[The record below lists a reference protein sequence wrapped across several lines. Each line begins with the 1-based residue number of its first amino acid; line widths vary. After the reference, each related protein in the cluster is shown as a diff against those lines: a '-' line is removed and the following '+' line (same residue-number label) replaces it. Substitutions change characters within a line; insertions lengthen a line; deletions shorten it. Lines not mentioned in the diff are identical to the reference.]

1 MNYIWGA
8 SIVETCLRM
17 MLELWELRNDE
28 IHGKEE
34 AAIEHKRKERVAMTV
49 RQLHKLEEHARP
61 SDSNLFYQDMEATIE
76 RVPAA
81 TLEAFI
87 AMKTKAIHNSVREWA
102 KRSTGK
108 CKSIV
113 HWIRIKGKNNTEAI
127 ERLEKRQR
135 EFYRH
140 EAHKKPRKK
149 KRNRDSAVYSTM
161 RQTALSGF
169 TSLKNDLY

>member
-1 MNYIWGA
+1 
-8 SIVETCLRM
+8 
-17 MLELWELRNDE
+17 
-28 IHGKEE
+28 
-34 AAIEHKRKERVAMTV
+34 
-49 RQLHKLEEHARP
+49 
-61 SDSNLFYQDMEATIE
+61 MEATIE

-87 AMKTKAIHNSVREWA
+87 AMKTKAINNSVREWA

-113 HWIRIKGKNNTEAI
+113 DWIRIRGKNNTEAI

-149 KRNRDSAVYSTM
+149 KRNRDSTVYSTM

-169 TSLKNDLY
+169 ISLKNDLY

>member
-1 MNYIWGA
+1 
-8 SIVETCLRM
+8 M

-28 IHGKEE
+28 VHGKEE
-34 AAIEHKRKERVAMTV
+34 AAIEHKRKERAAMTV
-49 RQLHKLEEHARP
+49 RELHKLEEHARP
-61 SDSNLFYQDMEATIE
+61 SDSNLFYSDVEETIE
-76 RVPAA
+76 RVTAS

-87 AMKTKAIHNSVREWA
+87 AMKTRAINNSVSEWT

-113 HWIRIKGKNNTEAI
+113 DWFRVRGKKNKESI
-127 ERLEKRQR
+127 EKIEKRQR
-135 EFYRH
+135 DFYRH

-149 KRNRDSAVYSTM
+149 KRNRDSTVYSTM

-169 TSLKNDLY
+169 ISESQTAFNSCFWNG